1 MLFGCFRW
9 REVIYVKRKANE
21 AVHGLA
27 KLATREQIDKIW
39 MEEISSTIY
48 DIVTLE
54 QFAIFV

>member
-1 MLFGCFRW
+1 
-9 REVIYVKRKANE
+9 VIYVKRKANE